1 MKKELTDNIF
11 VNIKYFGVI
20 AEKTNLESEKIS
32 FDFNQLSKIV
42 ESIKNKYDL
51 HQLSFQISLNLNLV
65 NSEDSIIVNDG
76 DEIAFLPPFAGG

>member
-1 MKKELTDNIF
+1 MKKELTNNIF

-20 AEKTNLESEKIS
+20 AEKTNLEIEKTS

>member
-1 MKKELTDNIF
+1 MKKELTNNIS
-11 VNIKYFGVI
+11 VNIKYFGII
-20 AEKTNLESEKIS
+20 AEKTNLESEKTS

-42 ESIKNKYDL
+42 KSIKDKYDL

>member
-11 VNIKYFGVI
+11 VNIKYFSVI
-20 AEKTNLESEKIS
+20 AEKTNLESEKTS
-32 FDFNQLSKIV
+32 FDYNQLSKIV

>member
-1 MKKELTDNIF
+1 MKKELKKNIF
-11 VNIKYFGVI
+11 INIKYFGVI
-20 AEKTNLESEKIS
+20 AEKTNLESEKTS
-32 FDFNQLSKIV
+32 FDYNQLSKIV

-65 NSEDSIIVNDG
+65 NSEDSIIVSDG

>member
-20 AEKTNLESEKIS
+20 AEKTNLESEKTS
-32 FDFNQLSKIV
+32 FDYNQLSKIV

-51 HQLSFQISLNLNLV
+51 HQLSFQISLNINLV

>member
-1 MKKELTDNIF
+1 MKKELTNNIF

>member
-1 MKKELTDNIF
+1 MKKELTNNIF
-11 VNIKYFGVI
+11 VNIRYFGAI
-20 AEKTNLESEKIS
+20 AEKTNLESEKTS
-32 FDFNQLSKIV
+32 FDYNQLSKIV

>member
-11 VNIKYFGVI
+11 VNIKNFGVI
-20 AEKTNLESEKIS
+20 AEKTNLESEKTS
-32 FDFNQLSKIV
+32 FDYNQLSKIV

>member
-1 MKKELTDNIF
+1 MKKELTNNIF

-20 AEKTNLESEKIS
+20 AEKINLESEKNS
-32 FDFNQLSKIV
+32 FDYNELSKIV

>member
-1 MKKELTDNIF
+1 MKKELTNNIF

-20 AEKTNLESEKIS
+20 AEKTNLESEKTP

-42 ESIKNKYDL
+42 KSIKDKYDL

-65 NSEDSIIVNDG
+65 NSEDSIIVHDG

>member
-20 AEKTNLESEKIS
+20 AEKTNLESEKTS
-32 FDFNQLSKIV
+32 FDYNQLSKIV

-65 NSEDSIIVNDG
+65 NSEDSIIVSDG

>member
-20 AEKTNLESEKIS
+20 AEKTNLEIEKTS

>member
-20 AEKTNLESEKIS
+20 AEKINLESEKNS
-32 FDFNQLSKIV
+32 FDYNELSKIV

>member
-1 MKKELTDNIF
+1 MKKELTNNIF

-20 AEKTNLESEKIS
+20 AEKTNLESEKTS
-32 FDFNQLSKIV
+32 FDSNQLSKIIK
-42 ESIKNKYDL
+42 SIKNKYDL

-65 NSEDSIIVNDG
+65 NSEDSIIVHDG